1 MIQEFLD
8 KASKAYYDGSPILS
22 DEEFDRMSELHAYNK
37 VGADPVKGL
46 PHFFAMYSL
55 QKVHYGEEA
64 EAPVLEDPIET
75 VKVDGAAI
83 ALTYVCNPGEDT
95 FALYRILSRG
105 NGKKGLD
112 VTAKLRHLVPNVI
125 QLPIKDVIVQINA
138 ELAAPKTIEN
148 ARNYAAGAM
157 NLKSVD
163 EVKTRNLV
171 VLVHECQPYVADN
184 YYDALGVLWKAGFKT
199 IKAGNISDYPTDG
212 FVYRENNYAKFNA
225 AGYTAKH
232 PRAAYALKP
241 KPTAVTTKLLDVV
254 WQVGR
259 TGVVSPVAILE
270 PVLVGDAEVSRA
282 TLHNAAYILGLGLE
296 IGCTVE
302 LIRSGEIIPRVVG
315 RVYDSV

>member
-22 DEEFDRMSELHAYNK
+22 DEEFDRLSELHAYNK

-64 EAPVLEDPIET
+64 NAPVLENPICT

-83 ALTYVCNPGEDT
+83 ALTYIRNDNIFE
-95 FALYRILSRG
+95 LYRILTRG
-105 NGKKGLD
+105 DGKKGLD
-112 VTAKLRHLVPNVI
+112 VTAKLRHLVPNSI
-125 QLPIKDVIVQINA
+125 QLPSKDVLVQVNA
-138 ELAAPKTIEN
+138 ELAAPKSIEN

-157 NLKSVD
+157 NLKNVE
-163 EVKTRNLV
+163 EVKTRDLA
-171 VLVHECQPYVADN
+171 VLVYDCQPHITDSYLN
-184 YYDALGVLWKAGFKT
+184 ALELLESAGFKT
-199 IKAGNISDYPTDG
+199 IESRDIDLYPTDG
-212 FVYRENNYAKFNA
+212 EVFRESSYAKFTA
-225 AGYTAKH
+225 AGYTAKY

-241 KPTAVTTKLLDVV
+241 KPIAVTTKLIDVE

-270 PVLVGDAEVSRA
+270 PVSVGDAMVSRA
-282 TLHNAAYILGLGLE
+282 TLHNMEYIRGLGLE
-296 IGCTVE
+296 IGCRVE
-302 LIRSGEIIPRVVG
+302 IIRSGEIIPRLVG
-315 RVYDSV
+315 RVDE